1 MNPQESLSEPNAGA
15 PLQERRLWETP
26 TIEVLEVRETESGVS
41 VPSSDA
47 LTLLS

>member
-15 PLQERRLWETP
+15 PAQEHRRWETP
-26 TIEVLEVRETESGVS
+26 TIEVLEVRETESGAT
-41 VPSSDA
+41 VPTSDA